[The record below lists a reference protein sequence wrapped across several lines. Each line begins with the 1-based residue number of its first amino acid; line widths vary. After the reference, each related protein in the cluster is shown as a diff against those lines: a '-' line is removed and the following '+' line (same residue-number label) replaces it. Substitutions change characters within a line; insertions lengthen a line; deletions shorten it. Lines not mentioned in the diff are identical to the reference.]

1 VIGALVREFVERVF
15 GGSAEPLL
23 VHLVDERLSPEEL
36 DALAKRI
43 REKK

>member
-1 VIGALVREFVERVF
+1 MVREFVERVF

-23 VHLVDERLSPEEL
+23 VHLVEERLSPEEL
-36 DALAKRI
+36 EGLAKRI